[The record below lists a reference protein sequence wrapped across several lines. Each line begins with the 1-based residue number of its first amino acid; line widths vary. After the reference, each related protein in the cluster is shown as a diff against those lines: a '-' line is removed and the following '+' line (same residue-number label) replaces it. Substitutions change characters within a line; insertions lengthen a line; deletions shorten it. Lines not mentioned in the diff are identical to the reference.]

1 MNENMSLDLANFLQN
16 AVKNN
21 DNNGIGGNNGFLWIF
36 LLLLFGYGNGGLFGN
51 RGQNAA
57 GAAINDAAITGA
69 VETAIAKAQAA
80 GVSDQLMLQ
89 AVNGNKEAIE
99 RISSA
104 LNCDI
109 NSVSTALNAIQC
121 GIDKVAGQVGM
132 STQQVVNA
140 IQSGNADMMSRMQ
153 ACCCEIKNVITTSN
167 YENQLQIIN
176 QTNAL
181 STQMQQQT
189 NILGAKI
196 DAQTQI
202 INDKFCQ
209 LEMREQS
216 RIIDRQNSEISD
228 LKNRLSTQEV
238 LAAIAAKTTTTTT
251 TP

>member
-57 GAAINDAAITGA
+57 GAVINDAAITGA

-89 AVNGNKEAIE
+89 AVSGNKEAIE
-99 RISSA
+99 RISAA
-104 LNCDI
+104 LNCDM

-132 STQQVVNA
+132 STQQVINA

-153 ACCCEIKNVITTSN
+153 ACCCEVKNAITTSN

-196 DAQTQI
+196 DAQTQM

-209 LEMREQS
+209 LELREQS
-216 RIIDRQNSEISD
+216 RIIDRQGSEISD

-251 TP
+251 AP

>member
-36 LLLLFGYGNGGLFGN
+36 LLLLFGYGNGGLFSN
-51 RGQNAA
+51 RGQ
-57 GAAINDAAITGA
+57 GTVGTAINDAAITG
-69 VETAIAKAQAA
+69 VIDTAIAKAQAA

-99 RISSA
+99 RISAAMNCDRNSVTSA
-104 LNCDI
+104 LNTI
-109 NSVSTALNAIQC
+109 NSGV
-121 GIDKVAGQVGM
+121 DKLAGQIGLT
-132 STQQVVNA
+132 SQQVVNA
-140 IQSGNADMMSRMQ
+140 IQAGNADLTSRMQ
-153 ACCCEIKNVITTSN
+153 SCCCEVKNAITTSN

-181 STQMQQQT
+181 SSQMQQQT
-189 NILGAKI
+189 TILGAKI

-209 LEMREQS
+209 LEMREQA
-216 RIIDRQNSEISD
+216 RIIDRQGNEISD

-238 LAAIAAKTTTTTT
+238 LAAIAAKSTTTTTT
-251 TP
+251 